1 MATKEQLKNLLAT
14 LSITRSTSRLQVKK
28 MLMDKGYSEPEY
40 RLCDGASKLCIVPKH
55 ADFVIKWST
64 SCYSTEE
71 GCGYDEAY
79 DEVLIYEKA
88 VKAGL
93 EMFFPK
99 TEILCTIGG
108 IIFVVQEKIDFSAL
122 NTPNSKESKYKYQ
135 TRTVSPIIIEK
146 MDNCFYQMKR
156 GRELNPLWAS
166 MAIVLYGK
174 RKCKAL
180 CKFIIENSINDLHYS
195 NIGYLKD
202 KPIILDFS
210 GYHRDD

>member
-1 MATKEQLKNLLAT
+1 MMTKEALKSILLKSDIT
-14 LSITRSTSRLQVKK
+14 KGTYLSQVRRI
-28 MLMDKGYSEPEY
+28 LASAGLPEEDY
-40 RLCDGASKLCIVPKH
+40 NVADGASKMCIALKE

-64 SCYSTEE
+64 CYN
-71 GCGYDEAY
+71 YDDGFNEAY
-79 DEVLIYEKA
+79 DEVLIYQKA

-99 TEILCTIGG
+99 TEVFCIHNGV
-108 IIFVVQEKIDFSAL
+108 IFVMQEKIDFSTY
-122 NTPNSKESKYKYQ
+122 NIPMSKANRYTHK
-135 TRTVSPIIIEK
+135 TRTVSPAIIEK
-146 MDNCFYQMKR
+146 MGNCFYQMKR

-180 CKFIIENSINDLHYS
+180 CKFIIENNINDLHAS

-210 GYHRDD
+210 GYHRD

>member
-1 MATKEQLKNLLAT
+1 MATKGELKALLAT
-14 LSITRSTSRLQVKK
+14 LNITKNTKRRQVKE
-28 MLMDKGYSEPEY
+28 LLADKGYSEPEY
-40 RLCDGASKLCIVPKH
+40 RIQEGAIKLCIVPKH
-55 ADFVIKWST
+55 ADFVIKWSIT
-64 SCYSTEE
+64 YYDDSDDW
-71 GCGYDEAY
+71 DEALE
-79 DEVLIYEKA
+79 EVSIYSKA
-88 VKAGL
+88 VEAGL
-93 EMFFPK
+93 GMFFPK
-99 TEILCTIGG
+99 TEVFCVVNG
-108 IIFVVQEKIDFSAL
+108 ITFVIQEKIDFSAL

>member
-1 MATKEQLKNLLAT
+1 MMTKEELKNIILKSDITKSTHLSQVREILASAG
-14 LSITRSTSRLQVKK
+14 LSKK
-28 MLMDKGYSEPEY
+28 DCLVT
-40 RLCDGASKLCIVPKH
+40 DGASKICIVLKE

-64 SCYSTEE
+64 CFN
-71 GCGYDEAY
+71 YDDGFNEAY
-79 DEVLIYEKA
+79 DEVLIYQRA

-99 TEILCTIGG
+99 TEVFCTYNGV
-108 IIFVVQEKIDFSAL
+108 IFVIQEKIDFSTQDVPA
-122 NTPNSKESKYKYQ
+122 SKENRYSHK
-135 TRTVSPIIIEK
+135 TRTVSPAIIEK
-146 MDNCFYQMKR
+146 RDNCFYQMRR

-166 MAIVLYGK
+166 MAIILYGK

-180 CKFIIENSINDLHYS
+180 CRFIIENDINDLHGS

-210 GYHRDD
+210 GYHRD

>member
-1 MATKEQLKNLLAT
+1 MTTKEELKALLAT
-14 LSITRSTSRLQVKK
+14 LSITRTTSWRQVKN
-28 MLMDKGYSEPEY
+28 MLIDKGYTEPEY
-40 RLCDGASKLCIVPKH
+40 RVCDGASKLCIVPKH
-55 ADFVIKWST
+55 SNFVIKWSI
-64 SCYSTEE
+64 SCSFEE
-71 GCGYDEAY
+71 GYDEAY
-79 DEVLIYEKA
+79 DEVFIYQRA

-99 TEILCTIGG
+99 TEVFCTYNGV
-108 IIFVVQEKIDFSAL
+108 IFVIQEKTDFS
-122 NTPNSKESKYKYQ
+122 TYDIPMSKENRYSHK
-135 TRTVSPIIIEK
+135 TRTVSPAIVEK
-146 MDNCFYQMKR
+146 MDNCFYQMRR

-180 CKFIIENSINDLHYS
+180 CRFIIENDINDLHGS

-210 GYHRDD
+210 GYHRD